1 MTSSRLLFHKFDP
14 LTPAPGGI
22 DTCIR
27 GIIKYGDHAET
38 LYIVGVDGRNDPT
51 RPLGE
56 WEAHEM
62 SGRQVMFMPVTRLDP
77 GNQVRRTP
85 HSLQIA
91 LGALRYARR
100 FPATQFTQ
108 SHRADLGALV
118 KILWPSRDHFYFIH
132 TQESGVLGKDSD
144 SFWKRAAAVHRRM
157 EKHVV
162 KRAAEIRVFNP
173 SYAPLVSRW
182 NRSTR
187 FSPTWWDP
195 EMIVTTQASR
205 TEGKLLWVGRLEQP
219 KVPSLALHALAALL
233 KRSPEVPWHLRMVGT
248 GNLADELKKLA
259 GSLEITDHI
268 TFTGRL
274 NPTEVMSEM
283 ANSSVMLMTSV
294 DGYEGFPRVLV
305 EGLASGLAAVVTHG
319 ADTGNLV
326 QDGVNGFQ
334 VEGDADEFARRIMMA
349 GKLSASDSR
358 RSVEHLS
365 APSVVEALY
374 AS

>member
-1 MTSSRLLFHKFDP
+1 
-14 LTPAPGGI
+14 
-22 DTCIR
+22 
-27 GIIKYGDHAET
+27 
-38 LYIVGVDGRNDPT
+38 
-51 RPLGE
+51 
-56 WEAHEM
+56 M